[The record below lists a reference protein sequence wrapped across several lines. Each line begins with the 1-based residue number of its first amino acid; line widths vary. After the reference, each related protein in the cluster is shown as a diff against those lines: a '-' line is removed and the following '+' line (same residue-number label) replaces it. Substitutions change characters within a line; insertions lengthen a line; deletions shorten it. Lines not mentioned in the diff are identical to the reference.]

1 MSHAKA
7 LYKNNMMGLPTKV
20 SVFDA
25 IAYDEA
31 GTRVSYSVKNNGTG
45 IDYTE
50 VSVPGVGVFRSTSS
64 ATGFSLD
71 RQDLVVDNTDS
82 RSRWQSKEFDGDH
95 GKYYFGARFFD
106 PTFAMWLSPDPA
118 GQYLNPYS
126 YGGDPINAVDLYGLW
141 KLGVGITV
149 GWNHGFTLGVGAALD
164 MTLGNWKL
172 TGDFGYSHNFRDGS
186 NTITAQSGANIN
198 IGIFGVGGANYWDKN
213 WNFRGGT
220 WYVETFAGAGVEGFA
235 GYEHGY
241 GGTKGRGMYVGFRG
255 FGFDAEMT
263 QNFGATFGGSGTM
276 NVYEYD
282 FGVHESGMS
291 REKLEKSLKEYE
303 SIKNDDD
310 KEAPYNQEVYVTDM
324 DDPLSADKGNDP
336 RDFGMTIGEY
346 LAHSHNTV
354 VRHLDK
360 PSKADMAY
368 AVDYVALYPMAS
380 APSFLLILPE
390 PEAEY
395 SNGRIKSF
403 NGSGEIK
410 TWSMDDYG
418 RGSWGLN
425 WRYHGRNNR

>member
-1 MSHAKA
+1 MMD
-7 LYKNNMMGLPTKV
+7 NMTRKLAAGVLGRENAGGGREWYVKDYQGSLVMTIV
-20 SVFDA
+20 NDA
-25 IAYDEA
+25 VGNVIAYEPYGSQKLLQA
-31 GTRVSYSVKNNGTG
+31 NGDMPSEQYTG
-45 IDYTE
+45 KEY
-50 VSVPGVGVFRSTSS
+50 VGRL
-64 ATGFSLD
+64 GL
-71 RQDLVVDNTDS
+71 
-82 RSRWQSKEFDGDH
+82 
-95 GKYYFGARFFD
+95 YYFGARFFD

-126 YGGDPINAVDLYGLW
+126 YGGDPVNAVDLYGLW

-346 LAHSHNTV
+346 LAHSHNTA